1 MKLLLLAFIIID
13 DSLVLCSQ
21 FNHTYTLSIDGDV
34 VQIVTQIKS
43 LDFGFPELEC
53 LQFEYSRDLVTTNIK
68 YLKGVCIHV
77 DGFVTDK
84 QFLDFLASVINDIN
98 VCISNIKL
106 ILVLQNELLLVR
118 ILFIKLDQEEAQFL
132 LMFVAKYIELFI
144 FRLINHFINVRYI
157 EFLIQIDKRIVS
169 SVIINTV
176 IL

>member
-1 MKLLLLAFIIID
+1 MKLLLHTTIIID

-34 VQIVTQIKS
+34 VQILVQIKA

-53 LQFEYSRDLVTTNIK
+53 LQFEYSGDLLRADIK
-68 YLKGVCIHV
+68 YLKGICIHV

-84 QFLDFLASVINDIN
+84 QFLQLLRWVVNDSN
-98 VCISNIKL
+98 VCIPNIKL
-106 ILVLQNELLLVR
+106 ILVLQNEYLIIW

-144 FRLINHFINVRYI
+144 FRLINHFV
-157 EFLIQIDKRIVS
+157 DV
-169 SVIINTV
+169 
-176 IL
+176 